1 MLSNR
6 QASPTSASSP
16 SPSKN
21 ESSESSEDRV
31 IATQLQ
37 YSRDERTEDKLG
49 GNIVGS
55 LVLHALVVAVILGWA
70 YIFRAHTPP
79 WGENASSAGAIQAT
93 MVASIPLPP
102 KQRDLDTG
110 VLTSETPSPAPLIAK
125 EQTVPPPDLKAVPI
139 PTKAVKPPKVAPK
152 ETPQPP
158 KHVQPTPP
166 QPKKAATG
174 DTGGIRIPEATMQLK
189 NGSASVSMQD
199 RAFGARFAY
208 YVNIVN
214 RTVAQNW
221 FTQEADPVASN
232 GKSVTIVFDIDREGT
247 PSNARVETRSGSP
260 SLDTSALRALQRVNG
275 FGPLPQGDHIT
286 VEYTFNYKKQ

>member
-1 MLSNR
+1 VK
-6 QASPTSASSP
+6 P
-16 SPSKN
+16 
-21 ESSESSEDRV
+21 SEDRV

-37 YSRDERTEDKLG
+37 YSRGNRTDDKLG
-49 GNIVGS
+49 GNLVGS

-70 YIFRAHTPP
+70 YIFRSHTPP
-79 WGENASSAGAIQAT
+79 WGESASNAGAIQAT

-110 VLTSETPSPAPLIAK
+110 VLTSETPSPAPVIAK
-125 EQTVPPPDLKAVPI
+125 EKTAPPPDLKAIPI
-139 PTKAVKPPKVAPK
+139 PQKVVKPPKVAPK

-158 KHVQPTPP
+158 KHIQPVPP
-166 QPKKAATG
+166 QPKKATTG

-189 NGSASVSMQD
+189 NGSASMSVQD
-199 RAFGARFAY
+199 RTFGARFAY

-221 FTQEADPVASN
+221 YTQEADPVASN
-232 GKSVTIVFDIDREGT
+232 GKSVTIVFDINRDGI
-247 PSNARVETRSGSP
+247 PSNARIETRSGSP
-260 SLDTSALRALQRVNG
+260 SLDTSALRALQRVEG

-286 VEYTFNYKKQ
+286 VEYTFNYRRQ

>member
-1 MLSNR
+1 MRSSRL
-6 QASPTSASSP
+6 ASPTSASSP
-16 SPSKN
+16 NRSN
-21 ESSESSEDRV
+21 LSEDRV

-37 YSRDERTEDKLG
+37 YSRDTSADDKLG
-49 GNIVGS
+49 GNLLGS
-55 LVLHALVVAVILGWA
+55 LVLHALIVAVILGWA

-79 WGENASSAGAIQAT
+79 WGEQASNAGAIQAT

-125 EQTVPPPDLKAVPI
+125 EKTAPPPDLKAVPI
-139 PTKAVKPPKVAPK
+139 PTKEAKPPKVAPK

-158 KHVQPTPP
+158 KHVQPSPP
-166 QPKKAATG
+166 QPKKATTG

-189 NGSASVSMQD
+189 NGSASMSVQD

-232 GKSVTIVFDIDREGT
+232 GKSVTIVFDINREGI

-260 SLDTSALRALQRVNG
+260 SLDTSALRALQRVEG

-286 VEYTFNYKKQ
+286 VEYTFNYRKQ